1 MGAKRYSMTKK
12 DAKQEMTIT
21 RLKKKVKA
29 LEAKVEALTE
39 EKDMA
44 WFMLDEM
51 KASDIRNMDLSERLD
66 DVVQRQMANLKLM
79 QNNKGEA

>member
-1 MGAKRYSMTKK
+1 M
-12 DAKQEMTIT
+12 
-21 RLKKKVKA
+21 
-29 LEAKVEALTE
+29 EAQIKELTE

-51 KASDIRNMDLSERLD
+51 KASDIKNMSLAGRLD

>member
-1 MGAKRYSMTKK
+1 M
-12 DAKQEMTIT
+12 E
-21 RLKKKVKA
+21 A
-29 LEAKVEALTE
+29 LIKELTE

-51 KASDIRNMDLSERLD
+51 KASDIKNMSLAGRED

>member
-1 MGAKRYSMTKK
+1 MISKEARQKR
-12 DAKQEMTIT
+12 TIA
-21 RLKKKVKA
+21 RLKKKIKGLEEKVK
-29 LEAKVEALTE
+29 ELTE

-51 KASDIRNMDLSERLD
+51 KASDIRNMDLSDRLD

-79 QNNKGEA
+79 QMNKGEA

>member
-1 MGAKRYSMTKK
+1 MTKK

-29 LEAKVEALTE
+29 LEAKVKALTE

>member
-1 MGAKRYSMTKK
+1 MLGEHDMTKK
-12 DAKQEMTIT
+12 QEDTQKNTIAQ
-21 RLKKKVKA
+21 LKEDIRTLETKVQ
-29 LEAKVEALTE
+29 ELTE

-51 KASDIRNMDLSERLD
+51 KASDIKNMDLADRLD

-79 QNNKGEA
+79 QMNKGEA

>member
-1 MGAKRYSMTKK
+1 MVDKESKQKR
-12 DAKQEMTIT
+12 TII
-21 RLKKKVKA
+21 RLKKKIK
-29 LEAKVEALTE
+29 LMEAQIKELTE

-51 KASDIRNMDLSERLD
+51 KASDIKNMSLAGRLD

>member
-1 MGAKRYSMTKK
+1 MTKK
-12 DAKQEMTIT
+12 QEDAQKYINTIAKLKEHIKSLET
-21 RLKKKVKA
+21 RV
-29 LEAKVEALTE
+29 LELTE

-51 KASDIRNMDLSERLD
+51 KASDIKNMDLADRLD

-79 QNNKGEA
+79 QMNKGEA

>member
-1 MGAKRYSMTKK
+1 MINKE
-12 DAKQEMTIT
+12 AKQKITIVQ
-21 RLKKKVKA
+21 LKKKIKT
-29 LEAKVEALTE
+29 LEAKVKELTE

-51 KASDIRNMDLSERLD
+51 KASDIRNMDLSDRVE

-79 QNNKGEA
+79 QMNKGEA

>member
-1 MGAKRYSMTKK
+1 MISKE
-12 DAKQEMTIT
+12 AKQKMTIT
-21 RLKKKVKA
+21 RLKKKIKA
-29 LEAKVEALTE
+29 LEAKVEELTE
-39 EKDMA
+39 EKNMA

-66 DVVQRQMANLKLM
+66 DVIQRQMANLKLM

>member
-1 MGAKRYSMTKK
+1 MMNNKETRQKR
-12 DAKQEMTIT
+12 TIV
-21 RLKKKVKA
+21 RLKKKIKE
-29 LEAKVEALTE
+29 LEGKVQELTE

-51 KASDIRNMDLSERLD
+51 KASDIRNMDLSDRLD

-79 QNNKGEA
+79 QMNKGEA

>member
-1 MGAKRYSMTKK
+1 MTKK
-12 DAKQEMTIT
+12 QEDTQKNTIAQ
-21 RLKKKVKA
+21 LKEDIRTLETKVQ
-29 LEAKVEALTE
+29 ELTE

-51 KASDIRNMDLSERLD
+51 KASDIKNMDLADRLD

-79 QNNKGEA
+79 QMNKGEA